1 MGTGLCPCGWYS
13 LQTEERGSSLV
24 PDRWGHC
31 WSPCPGA
38 VPALVPPFLHPQ
50 VYETELENVEDF
62 EHLSDFCHT
71 FKLYRGRSQDLN
83 DDPSVVG
90 EFKV

>member
-1 MGTGLCPCGWYS
+1 MGGICLRLRSFGQGLSHIGGDM
-13 LQTEERGSSLV
+13 LLV
-24 PDRWGHC
+24 PL
-31 WSPCPGA
+31 CPGA
-38 VPALVPPFLHPQ
+38 VPAFTPPFLLPQ

-71 FKLYRGRSQDLN
+71 FKLYRGRSQDSN

>member
-1 MGTGLCPCGWYS
+1 MSHIGGNTLLVRPPHP
-13 LQTEERGSSLV
+13 GS
-24 PDRWGHC
+24 
-31 WSPCPGA
+31 SPCPR
-38 VPALVPPFLHPQ
+38 PPSLPPQ

-71 FKLYRGRSQDLN
+71 FKLYRGRSQDWN

>member
-1 MGTGLCPCGWYS
+1 MAQVSGECPEQS
-13 LQTEERGSSLV
+13 LPL
-24 PDRWGHC
+24 
-31 WSPCPGA
+31 SPCLS
-38 VPALVPPFLHPQ
+38 VCPQ

-71 FKLYRGRSQDLN
+71 FKLYRGRSQDLS

-90 EFKV
+90 EFKVGWSLFPPLPIPGNTCSGRKVLL